1 MKASNSRQDF
11 TVPSLLRGKEATRI
25 RLHTRQARG
34 YQPKCLVLTR
44 RYSAV
49 AVKIPKIPRSAAQ
62 SQPAEEETVGG
73 EGGQQRQYQPP
84 RQILFLLQA
93 GKGGGGRGCVDV
105 SMGGSDV

>member
-49 AVKIPKIPRSAAQ
+49 AVKIPKIPRALPRANPPKRRLLAVKADSSANISAKTD
-62 SQPAEEETVGG
+62 SLPS
-73 EGGQQRQYQPP
+73 
-84 RQILFLLQA
+84 A
-93 GKGGGGRGCVDV
+93 GREGGGGRGCVDV